1 MGGCIGINR
10 TTDTETVNGSSTNV
24 SRPASGKIYLEFI
37 ESRQRCLSFN
47 TPTNNDMRHKCIQE

>member
-24 SRPASGKIYLEFI
+24 SRPASGKIFGIYWI
-37 ESRQRCLSFN
+37 KTVMVIS
-47 TPTNNDMRHKCIQE
+47 